1 MRAGGDASCHRQLA
15 CWMISLHICS
25 HLADCRGGPQLAA
38 WPARRLQEEV
48 PPTLHTRSVL
58 DTARRGWQT
67 VPGPPHLWTRSLVA
81 LAGLRECQGKRGLRR
96 RVSRAAAGQPQ
107 MWGHRGVTEAS
118 AQRSLPG
125 LAGPPPLWGPQSRLP
140 LALLKPSAPAPCR
153 LAGGVLPS
161 PREVLLGPKCQQL

>member
-81 LAGLRECQGKRGLRR
+81 LAGLQGVPGK
-96 RVSRAAAGQPQ
+96 AWTQEAGVQGRSWSATDVGPP
-107 MWGHRGVTEAS
+107 WGHRGLGPEVSAWPRWPATPLGTSEQTATCPTEAIHTCTLQ
-118 AQRSLPG
+118 A
-125 LAGPPPLWGPQSRLP
+125 SRRG
-140 LALLKPSAPAPCR
+140 AP
-153 LAGGVLPS
+153 VS
-161 PREVLLGPKCQQL
+161 PRSSAGT